1 METRKRKNDSQKIE
15 KHFNDEIK
23 EHCKLPKDGWMD
35 GWMDDELTSKMETR
49 K

>member
-1 METRKRKNDSQKIE
+1 MMRLKN
-15 KHFNDEIK
+15 
-23 EHCKLPKDGWMD
+23 KLPKDGWMD